1 MAAITAAMV
10 KELREMTDAG
20 MMECKKALVEADG
33 DMDKAVDVL
42 RTRGLAAAAKKVGRA
57 TNEGTV
63 MAIVSDDATK
73 GAVVEL
79 NCETDFVGMNEKF
92 KGYAEKIAR
101 AAMAAN
107 VEDVEALKA
116 VDAEGE
122 TVEDVLTDA
131 IHTLGENMNLARAAV
146 VEAGGVASYIHG
158 GGKIGVLVTFDVEGI
173 DPASDEFQHCG
184 RDVAMQVAAAS
195 PVSATRESVPAEVVA
210 HEMEI
215 YKAQAAESGKPE
227 NIQEKI
233 ATGRLEK
240 FYKESCLTEQAFVK
254 NPDQSVT
261 DYVNEV
267 AKKLGGTITLKGF
280 VRYGM
285 HHQGDRLQA
294 LHARRID
301 DTLFPGV
308 SMGFRPTLQPNALLV
323 KARSARAF
331 AFYNG
336 WTGMLILH
344 GSASGAAFPCIVI
357 EGVLSW
363 KRKSSFRA
371 TGCSRGKSAYP
382 ERRTRR

>member
-146 VEAGGVASYIHG
+146 VEAGSEASYIHG

-267 AKKLGGTITLKGF
+267 AKKLGGTIKVTGF
-280 VRYGM
+280 KR
-285 HHQGDRLQA
+285 
-294 LHARRID
+294 
-301 DTLFPGV
+301 F
-308 SMGFRPTLQPNALLV
+308 
-323 KARSARAF
+323 
-331 AFYNG
+331 
-336 WTGMLILH
+336 ML
-344 GSASGAAFPCIVI
+344 G
-357 EGVLSW
+357 E
-363 KRKSSFRA
+363 
-371 TGCSRGKSAYP
+371 
-382 ERRTRR
+382 

>member
-1 MAAITAAMV
+1 MV

-195 PVSATRESVPAEVVA
+195 PVSATRESVPADVVA

-254 NPDQSVT
+254 NPDQNVT

-267 AKKLGGTITLKGF
+267 AKKLGGTIKVTGF
-280 VRYGM
+280 KR
-285 HHQGDRLQA
+285 
-294 LHARRID
+294 
-301 DTLFPGV
+301 F
-308 SMGFRPTLQPNALLV
+308 
-323 KARSARAF
+323 
-331 AFYNG
+331 
-336 WTGMLILH
+336 ML
-344 GSASGAAFPCIVI
+344 G
-357 EGVLSW
+357 E
-363 KRKSSFRA
+363 
-371 TGCSRGKSAYP
+371 
-382 ERRTRR
+382 

>member
-227 NIQEKI
+227 AIQEKM
-233 ATGRLEK
+233 AVGRLEK
-240 FYKESCLTEQAFVK
+240 FYKQSVLTEQEFIK
-254 NPDQSVT
+254 DSSLT
-261 DYVNEV
+261 I
-267 AKKLGGTITLKGF
+267 KKYAEQVSKELGDTITVVAF
-280 VRYGM
+280 
-285 HHQGDRLQA
+285 DRL
-294 LHARRID
+294 
-301 DTLFPGV
+301 V
-308 SMGFRPTLQPNALLV
+308 
-323 KARSARAF
+323 
-331 AFYNG
+331 
-336 WTGMLILH
+336 
-344 GSASGAAFPCIVI
+344 
-357 EGVLSW
+357 
-363 KRKSSFRA
+363 
-371 TGCSRGKSAYP
+371 RG
-382 ERRTRR
+382 E

>member
-1 MAAITAAMV
+1 MV

-122 TVEDVLTDA
+122 TVEGVLTDA

-254 NPDQSVT
+254 NPDQNVT

-267 AKKLGGTITLKGF
+267 AKKLGGTIKVTGF
-280 VRYGM
+280 KR
-285 HHQGDRLQA
+285 
-294 LHARRID
+294 
-301 DTLFPGV
+301 F
-308 SMGFRPTLQPNALLV
+308 
-323 KARSARAF
+323 
-331 AFYNG
+331 
-336 WTGMLILH
+336 ML
-344 GSASGAAFPCIVI
+344 G
-357 EGVLSW
+357 E
-363 KRKSSFRA
+363 
-371 TGCSRGKSAYP
+371 
-382 ERRTRR
+382 

>member
-254 NPDQSVT
+254 NPDQNVT

-267 AKKLGGTITLKGF
+267 AKKLGGTIKVT
-280 VRYGM
+280 
-285 HHQGDRLQA
+285 
-294 LHARRID
+294 
-301 DTLFPGV
+301 
-308 SMGFRPTLQPNALLV
+308 
-323 KARSARAF
+323 AF
-331 AFYNG
+331 KRF
-336 WTGMLILH
+336 ML
-344 GSASGAAFPCIVI
+344 G
-357 EGVLSW
+357 E
-363 KRKSSFRA
+363 
-371 TGCSRGKSAYP
+371 
-382 ERRTRR
+382 

>member
-20 MMECKKALVEADG
+20 MMKCKKALVEADG

-254 NPDQSVT
+254 NPDQNVT

-267 AKKLGGTITLKGF
+267 AKKLGGTIKVTGF
-280 VRYGM
+280 KR
-285 HHQGDRLQA
+285 
-294 LHARRID
+294 
-301 DTLFPGV
+301 F
-308 SMGFRPTLQPNALLV
+308 
-323 KARSARAF
+323 
-331 AFYNG
+331 
-336 WTGMLILH
+336 ML
-344 GSASGAAFPCIVI
+344 G
-357 EGVLSW
+357 E
-363 KRKSSFRA
+363 
-371 TGCSRGKSAYP
+371 
-382 ERRTRR
+382 

>member
-107 VEDVEALKA
+107 VEDV
-116 VDAEGE
+116 
-122 TVEDVLTDA
+122 LTDA

-184 RDVAMQVAAAS
+184 RDGAMQVAAAS

-254 NPDQSVT
+254 NPDQNVT

-267 AKKLGGTITLKGF
+267 AKKLGGTIKVTGF
-280 VRYGM
+280 KR
-285 HHQGDRLQA
+285 
-294 LHARRID
+294 
-301 DTLFPGV
+301 F
-308 SMGFRPTLQPNALLV
+308 
-323 KARSARAF
+323 
-331 AFYNG
+331 
-336 WTGMLILH
+336 ML
-344 GSASGAAFPCIVI
+344 G
-357 EGVLSW
+357 E
-363 KRKSSFRA
+363 
-371 TGCSRGKSAYP
+371 
-382 ERRTRR
+382 

>member
-33 DMDKAVDVL
+33 NIDQAVDVL
-42 RTRGLAAAAKKVGRA
+42 RTRGLAAVAKKAGRA

-63 MAIVSDDATK
+63 MAIVSDDATS

-254 NPDQSVT
+254 NPDQNVT

-267 AKKLGGTITLKGF
+267 AKKLGGTIKVTGF
-280 VRYGM
+280 KR
-285 HHQGDRLQA
+285 
-294 LHARRID
+294 
-301 DTLFPGV
+301 F
-308 SMGFRPTLQPNALLV
+308 
-323 KARSARAF
+323 
-331 AFYNG
+331 
-336 WTGMLILH
+336 ML
-344 GSASGAAFPCIVI
+344 G
-357 EGVLSW
+357 E
-363 KRKSSFRA
+363 
-371 TGCSRGKSAYP
+371 
-382 ERRTRR
+382 